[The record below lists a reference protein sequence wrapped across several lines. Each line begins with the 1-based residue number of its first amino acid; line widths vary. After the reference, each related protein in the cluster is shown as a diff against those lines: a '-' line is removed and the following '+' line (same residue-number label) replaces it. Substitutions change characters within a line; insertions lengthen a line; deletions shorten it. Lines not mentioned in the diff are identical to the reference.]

1 MSLEKFQRR
10 ICVLLAKAARKKP
23 GGYLAGGVALQSSL
37 NGPRISEDIDRF
49 HDTESEIRAAFSR
62 DLGVLRRAGMKVRI
76 LIQQPTFVRAVA
88 AARSTRDQI
97 RIEWARDSAFRFFPL
112 VEEDPFGRMLSP
124 FDLATNKTL
133 AMAGR
138 LEIRDWL
145 DMILC
150 HKRLQPLGL
159 LAFAA
164 CGKDPGFSPEGIIE
178 YAARCSRYTSVELA
192 TIRFRSA
199 PPRLA
204 ALHKQ
209 WHDAVKHAR
218 EFLEVLPPDKAGLCV
233 MEGKKLFRGT
243 PAQCRK
249 ALAAGR
255 LKFLS
260 GRLDTVVGVPQPS
273 HIYPDPLDV

>member
-1 MSLEKFQRR
+1 M
-10 ICVLLAKAARKKP
+10 AKAARTRP
-23 GGYLAGGVALQSSL
+23 GGYLAGGVALQSL
-37 NGPRISEDIDRF
+37 LKGPRVSEDIDRF
-49 HDTESEIRAAFSR
+49 HDTESEIQSAFVRDMKVFRAARFQI
-62 DLGVLRRAGMKVRI
+62 RI
-76 LIQQPTFVRAVA
+76 LVQQPTFIRAMV
-88 AARSTRDQI
+88 SSKGGDQI

-112 VEEDPFGRMLSP
+112 TENLRLGRVLSP

-138 LEIRDWL
+138 LEVRDWL

-178 YAARCSRYTSVELA
+178 YAARCSRYTAVELA
-192 TIRFRSA
+192 TIRFRST

-204 ALHKQ
+204 ALHKE
-209 WHDAVKHAR
+209 WRAAVEQSR
-218 EFLEVLPPDKAGLCV
+218 EFLEYLPPDQAGRCV

-243 PAQCRK
+243 PGQFRK
-249 ALAAGR
+249 ALA
-255 LKFLS
+255 S
-260 GRLDTVVGVPQPS
+260 GRLSFRTGHIEAVVGVPQPA
-273 HIYPDPLDV
+273 HIYPDPLDIEPR